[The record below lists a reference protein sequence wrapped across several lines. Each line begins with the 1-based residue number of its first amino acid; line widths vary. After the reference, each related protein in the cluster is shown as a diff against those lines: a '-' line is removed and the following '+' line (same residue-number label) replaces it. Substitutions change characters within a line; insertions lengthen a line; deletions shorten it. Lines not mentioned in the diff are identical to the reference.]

1 MPPHSKELFEEGAA
15 IKSFK
20 LIRKGV
26 FMEQEITDL
35 LMGIFYSFA
44 WIFFFFFS
52 QLNTL
57 NRN

>member
-44 WIFFFFFS
+44 WIFFFFFP
-52 QLNTL
+52 N
-57 NRN
+57 